1 MTETFFI
8 SVLTCLLS
16 VSGFTAEKNI
26 PNPEPSGPKLVM
38 TQLGKV
44 IVDEPFTA
52 ASWQKN

>member
-8 SVLTCLLS
+8 RVLTCLLS